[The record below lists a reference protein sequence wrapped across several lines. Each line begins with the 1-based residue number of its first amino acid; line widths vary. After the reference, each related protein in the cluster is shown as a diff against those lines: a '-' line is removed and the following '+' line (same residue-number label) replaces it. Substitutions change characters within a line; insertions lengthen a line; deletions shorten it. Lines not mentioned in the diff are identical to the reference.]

1 MSPNVVVCIS
11 DASLRSLFS
20 LLLTDLGAHV
30 AACPDGDE
38 VQRVLASRSCQLCVL
53 SHGTIKAP
61 GSDSGSLISTVRRL
75 SPDTRILL
83 LAAREQVDDVLPLFS
98 RGLNEAL
105 LQPIN
110 PRRALDALRR
120 LLDQAAKIPV
130 PDTASG
136 SAIPW
141 AADECNYRPLHVI
154 ARSPQMRGVL
164 SQLWKARQ
172 DPLGVILRGEPG
184 TEFELLAREYQAMSG
199 DPGGYPVI
207 LSHHEITTE
216 GLANACSLDRLN
228 EGAPRTFFLPDVEK
242 LPPAQQS
249 QLIEYLR
256 IARRRRDRDRP
267 LRLVFAAA
275 ECDEHGQ
282 GIDCPFLEELLFVM
296 PAVVRVPPLRER
308 RDDIEPLVRKFLM
321 DLTAIFPAYRVRS
334 IHPLA
339 LAWLIKQMWRGN
351 YQELSGV
358 VRKAIMDCTNR
369 ELNIIHL
376 GKMTDPE
383 IDPDELAA
391 TRVLGGRLVQS

>member
-1 MSPNVVVCIS
+1 MSPNVVVCIP

-30 AACPDGDE
+30 AACPDADE
-38 VQRVLASRSCQLCVL
+38 VQRVLTSRSCQLCVL
-53 SHGTIKAP
+53 ALGAQGIGPDSGTIVA
-61 GSDSGSLISTVRRL
+61 TVKRL

-83 LAAREQVDDVLPLFS
+83 LADREMVDDVLPLFS

-105 LQPIN
+105 LKPIN
-110 PRRALDALRR
+110 PRRALDTIRR
-120 LLDQAAKIPV
+120 LLDQAAKMPL
-130 PDTASG
+130 PDTAAG

-141 AADECNYRPLHVI
+141 AADECNYRPLHTI
-154 ARSPQMRGVL
+154 ARSAQMRGVL

-207 LSHHEITTE
+207 LSHHDITTE
-216 GLANACSLDRLN
+216 GLATACSLDRLN
-228 EGAPRTFFLPDVEK
+228 DGAPRTFFLPDVEK
-242 LPPAQQS
+242 LPVSNQS

-267 LRLVFAAA
+267 MRLVFAAA
-275 ECDEHGQ
+275 ECDENGQ
-282 GIDCPFLEELLFVM
+282 PIESSFLEELLFVM
-296 PAVVRVPPLRER
+296 PATVRVPPLRER

-334 IHPLA
+334 FHPLA
-339 LAWLIKQMWRGN
+339 LVWLIKQTWRGN

-376 GKMTDPE
+376 GKMTDTQ
-383 IDPDELAA
+383 IDPDELAS
-391 TRVLGGRLVQS
+391 TRVLTGRLVKS

>member
-30 AACPDGDE
+30 AACPDDDE

-53 SHGTIKAP
+53 SHGALQAP
-61 GSDSGSLISTVRRL
+61 GRDTGGLISTVRRL

-141 AADECNYRPLHVI
+141 TAQECNYRPLHVI

-164 SQLWKARQ
+164 AQLWKARQ
-172 DPLGVILRGEPG
+172 DPLGVILRAEPG

-207 LSHHEITTE
+207 LSHHDVTSE

-228 EGAPRTFFLPDVEK
+228 EGAPRTFFLPEVEK
-242 LPPAQQS
+242 LPPVQQA

-267 LRLVFAAA
+267 LRLVFGAT
-275 ECDEHGQ
+275 ECDENGQ
-282 GIDCPFLEELLFVM
+282 GVDCPFLEELLFVM
-296 PAVVRVPPLRER
+296 PAVVRVPALRER
-308 RDDIEPLVRKFLM
+308 REDIEPLVRKFLM

-334 IHPLA
+334 INPLA
-339 LAWLIKQMWRGN
+339 LSWLNKQLWRGN

-383 IDPDELAA
+383 
-391 TRVLGGRLVQS
+391 